1 MGRLFFRI
9 ARASCIGVVLAVV
22 VLAFV
27 ISPARTSGKSML
39 PTIQDGAIVL
49 LYKIPHTLGTMPSYG
64 DIVAVDGRIARPRT
78 IADDLGDIYDNA
90 RMGTP
95 YSNIDFWVKRVIG
108 LPGDLIEIKEG
119 KLYRNGKNVEELYI
133 LEPMKRENPRRYT
146 VPEGTVFVMGDNR
159 NISVDS
165 REIGVVP
172 IDHILGKVIFDFLSQ

>member
-64 DIVAVDGRIARPRT
+64 DIVAVDSRIERPRT
-78 IADDLGDIYDNA
+78 IADDLGDFYNNVHTDN
-90 RMGTP
+90 P
-95 YSNIDFWVKRVIG
+95 YSNIDFWVKRVVG

>member
-9 ARASCIGVVLAVV
+9 ARASCIGVVLAVGI
-22 VLAFV
+22 LAFV

-49 LYKIPHTLGTMPSYG
+49 LWKIPHTLGATPSYG
-64 DIVAVDGRIARPRT
+64 DIVAIDSRIERPRT
-78 IADDLGDIYDNA
+78 IADGLEDLYNNVHTDN
-90 RMGTP
+90 P
-95 YSNIDFWVKRVIG
+95 YSNIDFWIKRVIG